1 MLDEDEKIFRE
12 RFPEYICGKELLSP
26 YWDLFQE
33 GFCCGQDKAKEWHNI
48 EDEPPPVGET
58 ILVYYGVDVLG
69 MAVLATATVD
79 CHGVWYSNV
88 QETPLKW
95 QSINLPKD

>member
-1 MLDEDEKIFRE
+1 MFDEEKIFRE
-12 RFPEYICGKELLSP
+12 QFPEYTCGKELLSP

-33 GFCCGQDKAKEWHNI
+33 GVYCGCDKAKEWHNVK
-48 EDEPPPVGET
+48 DKLPSVGET
-58 ILVYYGVDVLG
+58 VLVYYGAD
-69 MAVLATATVD
+69 VLATATVD
-79 CHGVWYSNV
+79 CHGVWHSNV

>member
-1 MLDEDEKIFRE
+1 MFDEEKIFRE
-12 RFPEYICGKELLSP
+12 YFPEYTCGKELLSP

-33 GFCCGQDKAKEWHNI
+33 GVYCGCDKAKEWHNVK
-48 EDEPPPVGET
+48 DKLPPVGET
-58 ILVYYGVDVLG
+58 VLVYYGVD
-69 MAVLATATVD
+69 VLATATVD